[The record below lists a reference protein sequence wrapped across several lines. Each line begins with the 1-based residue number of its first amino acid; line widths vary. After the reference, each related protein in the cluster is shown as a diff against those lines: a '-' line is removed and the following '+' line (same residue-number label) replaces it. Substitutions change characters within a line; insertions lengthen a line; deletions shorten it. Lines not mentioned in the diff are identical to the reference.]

1 MGAQGQICISLL
13 FLKYTFKN
21 HCDFKTNFYLF
32 IFGCAGSS
40 LLCWLFSSCSEW
52 GLLPGRVRGLLIAVV
67 SPVVAPGL

>member
-21 HCDFKTNFYLF
+21 HCDLKIFFNLF
-32 IFGCAGSS
+32 LVVLGLRCYAGFS
-40 LLCWLFSSCSEW
+40 LAAVSGAYSLVA
-52 GLLPGRVRGLLIAVV
+52 VRGLLIAVV